1 MNIEYKPHINGNG
14 QVHGLVG
21 KIMNSSAKLPNDLIA
36 ESAIENALVL
46 SQYADSVKQM
56 LYEIAEQEQRR
67 VLDARTRTFE
77 NLYKDAVKACRKG
90 NAGQYQYAMAV
101 LMQHGRIVQ
110 QTVAKMHQIESLKG
124 VLTNGNG
131 GKK

>member
-21 KIMNSSAKLPNDLIA
+21 RIMNGSAKLPNDLIA
-36 ESAIENALVL
+36 ENALENALVL

-77 NLYKDAVKACRKG
+77 NLYKDVVKACRKG
-90 NAGQYQYAMAV
+90 DAGQYQYAIAV
-101 LMQHGRIVQ
+101 LMHHGRTVQ
-110 QTVAKMHQIESLKG
+110 QTAAKMKQIERLRS